1 MKKPMT
7 SKERVLTALHR
18 QEPDRVPLNYA
29 SNPGIDS
36 RLKEHFGLKPNE
48 GEALRKALGVDFRGI
63 GAPYTGPRLHADIPE
78 RGIKVDDWGIHR
90 RWVEHP
96 SGGYWDYCDFPLRDA
111 TEEEVAAWPMPD
123 PDHFD
128 YSGIADQC
136 KALKE
141 YCVHCGGAG
150 IGDIINS
157 TGMLRNMEQV
167 LVDLITDEPAGLLI
181 GQRRSA
187 IYLRIMERTL
197 AAAKGGIDLLWMGED
212 LGTQIAPIISLDLYR
227 KHIRPLHKSFIDM
240 AASFN
245 VPVIIHTCGSS
256 SWVYNDFIDMGV
268 TAVDTLQPEAVN
280 MSPEHLKKTYGH
292 RLAFHGCIS
301 TAGPLA
307 TGSPEEVKAY
317 CRRTLEIMMPGG
329 GYCMA
334 PTHQIQDNSPVEN
347 VLAMYEIGK
356 TAGRYG

>member
-1 MKKPMT
+1 MKKT
-7 SKERVLTALHR
+7 LSSKERVLTALHR

-29 SNPGIDS
+29 SNPVIDGN
-36 RLKEHFGLKPNE
+36 LKSHFGLAP
-48 GEALRKALGVDFRGI
+48 GDDDGLLKALGVDFRT
-63 GAPYTGPRLHADIPE
+63 AWPRYTGPRLHADVPE

-90 RWVEHP
+90 RWVENP

-111 TEEEVAAWPMPD
+111 TEEDVAAWPMPD

-128 YSGIADQC
+128 YTGIAQAC
-136 KALKE
+136 RENKE
-141 YCVHCGGAG
+141 YCVFTGGPG

-157 TGMLRNMEQV
+157 TGMLRGMEQT
-167 LVDLITDEPAGLLI
+167 LVDLITDDPAGLLI
-181 GQRRSA
+181 ARRRCD
-187 IYLRIMERTL
+187 IYLRVMERTL

-227 KHIRPLHKSFIDM
+227 RHIRPLHQQFVDL
-240 AASFN
+240 ASRYH
-245 VPVIIHTCGSS
+245 VPVMVHTCGAS

-280 MSPEHLKKTYGH
+280 MDPATLKKAFGS

-307 TGSPEEVKAY
+307 TGTPDEVRAI
-317 CRRTLEIMMPGG
+317 CRQTLEIMMPGG

-334 PTHQIQDNSPVEN
+334 PTHQIQDNTPVEN
-347 VLAMYEIGK
+347 VLAMFETGK
-356 TAGRYG
+356 RNGRYA